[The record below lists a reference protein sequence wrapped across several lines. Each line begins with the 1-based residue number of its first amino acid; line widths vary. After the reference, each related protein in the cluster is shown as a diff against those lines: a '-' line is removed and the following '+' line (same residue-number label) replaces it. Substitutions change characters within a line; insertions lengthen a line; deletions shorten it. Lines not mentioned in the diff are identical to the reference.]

1 MSGGGTH
8 QYVKAVGQRHI
19 AAVRRKSYIGI
30 VTGSNLDK
38 RMSDPL
44 ARITT
49 RAAYGAS
56 QLPRIAWYVGH
67 SLAVRWLSKTAQRRD
82 GKKAQL
88 RAHTKLP
95 VPDRGRLYADM
106 AILLQQDLTNIEAGL
121 YPLPADHDGSLLTLL
136 HRSRLFFEDLPEIH
150 RRRDRNAHRE
160 VLSKG
165 TRGKRPRY
173 YLQNFHF
180 QSGGWM
186 TDDSARRYD
195 TQVEVLFN
203 GTANATRRQALP
215 QLHEVFAGR
224 DQRKLRLLD
233 IGCGT
238 GRFLDFLKQAWPRLP
253 ALGLDMSEP
262 YVRYAKRHLKR
273 WSRLS
278 FTVGNAES
286 LPVPDES
293 QDAVTS
299 IFLFHELPPKVR
311 RIVFRECA
319 RVLKPGGRLVLVDS
333 LQRGDQPDYEGL
345 LELFPQN
352 YHEPYY
358 RSYTNEDFSALAS
371 VCGLTYVRGVKAFVS
386 KVMVFD
392 KPAVA

>member
-1 MSGGGTH
+1 MS
-8 QYVKAVGQRHI
+8 
-19 AAVRRKSYIGI
+19 
-30 VTGSNLDK
+30 N
-38 RMSDPL
+38 PL
-44 ARITT
+44 SRLAT
-49 RAAYGAS
+49 RVAYGAR

-67 SLAVRWLSKTAQRRD
+67 SLAVRRLSEEVRRQD
-82 GKKAQL
+82 EQKSRP
-88 RAHTKLP
+88 RALTRAP

-106 AILLQQDLTNIEAGL
+106 GRLLQQDLANVEAGI
-121 YPLPADHDGSLLTLL
+121 YPLPADHDGTLLTRL

-150 RRRDRNAHRE
+150 RRRESNAYSE
-160 VLSKG
+160 VLSEE
-165 TRGKRPRY
+165 TNGKRPRY

-186 TDDSARRYD
+186 TDDSAERYD

-203 GTANATRRQALP
+203 GTGNAMRRQALP
-215 QLHEVFAGR
+215 QLHEVFSGR

-253 ALGLDMSEP
+253 ALGLDLSEP
-262 YVRYAKRHLKR
+262 YVNHAKRHLQR
-273 WSRLS
+273 WSKMN
-278 FTVGNAES
+278 FAVGNAES
-286 LPVPDES
+286 LPLPDAS
-293 QDAVTS
+293 QDAVTG

-311 RIVFRECA
+311 RIVLRECA
-319 RVLKPGGRLVLVDS
+319 RVLKSRGRLVLVDS
-333 LQRGDQPDYEGL
+333 LQRGDRPDYEGL

-358 RSYTNEDFSALAS
+358 ESYSTENFGALAAS
-371 VCGLTYVRGVKAFVS
+371 CGLTHIRDVQTFVS

-392 KPAVA
+392 KPPR